1 MSTIQE
7 LQTLG
12 EKLGLKDKALH
23 DFITQ
28 QQQAARDEREK
39 ERSFEK
45 EKLQHEIEKQRL
57 EKEHLEATQHR
68 KLEEMTLELDRA
80 KVLLATEQEATR
92 KLQLQMQGNNS
103 GGGSS
108 SSSSAAD
115 GSGSGN
121 GNFKQKGPKMAPFD
135 EKDDMDS
142 YLFRFE
148 RYAELQNW
156 PEDQWA
162 IYLSALLR
170 GRALDVYARLTAD
183 DSKDYKV
190 LKEALLRR
198 YQMTEEGYKRRFY
211 SAKADIGESPPQFI
225 TRLSKYLDR
234 WIELANIQETY
245 EAVCGLFIREQYLAT
260 CGKELELFLRE
271 RAVTDL
277 NELGKLAEQYQDAHS
292 SGTIGRHNPRPG
304 EMPRKE
310 STPGGRPAMTNQS
323 ANQQHKP
330 SERPVK
336 TCFQCGK
343 AGHIAKYCFKN
354 IKAGAMEHSGTQSRT
369 WQQRAGGFKYGNGNQ
384 IKPNVGGPSDP
395 EVVLRL

>member
-1 MSTIQE
+1 MSTLQE
-7 LQTLG
+7 LHNFG
-12 EKLGLKDKALH
+12 EKLGLKDKALQ

-57 EKEHLEATQHR
+57 EKQHQEVIQHR
-68 KLEEMTLELDRA
+68 KLEELTLELDRA
-80 KVLLATEQEATR
+80 KILLATEQEATR
-92 KLQLQMQGNNS
+92 KLQLHLQGNNS
-103 GGGSS
+103 GSG
-108 SSSSAAD
+108 SSSAAD
-115 GSGSGN
+115 GFGSGN
-121 GNFKQKGPKMAPFD
+121 GNFKQKGPKMAPYD

-170 GRALDVYARLTAD
+170 GKALDVYARLTAD

-211 SAKADIGESPPQFI
+211 SARADTGESPPQFI

-234 WIELANIQETY
+234 WIGLANIQETY
-245 EAVCGLFIREQYLAT
+245 EAVCGLFIKEQYLAT

-271 RAVTDL
+271 RAITDL
-277 NELGKLAEQYQDAHS
+277 TELGKLAEQYQDAHC
-292 SGTIGRHNPRPG
+292 SGTIGRHNPGP
-304 EMPRKE
+304 
-310 STPGGRPAMTNQS
+310 
-323 ANQQHKP
+323 
-330 SERPVK
+330 ER
-336 TCFQCGK
+336 C
-343 AGHIAKYCFKN
+343 
-354 IKAGAMEHSGTQSRT
+354 
-369 WQQRAGGFKYGNGNQ
+369 
-384 IKPNVGGPSDP
+384 P
-395 EVVLRL
+395 ERNLLLADELQ

>member
-7 LQTLG
+7 LQNLG

-80 KVLLATEQEATR
+80 KILLATEQEATR
-92 KLQLQMQGNNS
+92 KLQLQIQGNNN
-103 GGGSS
+103 GGSS
-108 SSSSAAD
+108 GSSGPNAD

-170 GRALDVYARLTAD
+170 GKALDVYARLTAD

-211 SAKADIGESPPQFI
+211 AARADTGESPPQFI

-234 WIELANIQETY
+234 WIGLANIQET
-245 EAVCGLFIREQYLAT
+245 
-260 CGKELELFLRE
+260 
-271 RAVTDL
+271 
-277 NELGKLAEQYQDAHS
+277 
-292 SGTIGRHNPRPG
+292 
-304 EMPRKE
+304 
-310 STPGGRPAMTNQS
+310 
-323 ANQQHKP
+323 
-330 SERPVK
+330 
-336 TCFQCGK
+336 
-343 AGHIAKYCFKN
+343 
-354 IKAGAMEHSGTQSRT
+354 
-369 WQQRAGGFKYGNGNQ
+369 
-384 IKPNVGGPSDP
+384 
-395 EVVLRL
+395 